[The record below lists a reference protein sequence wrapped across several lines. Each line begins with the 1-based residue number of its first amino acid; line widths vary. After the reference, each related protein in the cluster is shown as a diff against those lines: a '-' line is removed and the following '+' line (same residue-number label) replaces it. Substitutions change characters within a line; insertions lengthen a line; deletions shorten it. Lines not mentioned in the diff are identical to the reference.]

1 MNIFMNIKTKFALY
15 AESVSVL
22 NDSSR
27 ISCLCNSLTSHT
39 SNMQHLCNS
48 GDRHAALT
56 YYTITPPLISKCQTP
71 LNLPNIYPLYSH
83 SGKSLEIVQ
92 RARPVPLFRAM
103 LVCV

>member
-1 MNIFMNIKTKFALY
+1 MNLKTKFALY
-15 AESVSVL
+15 AESVSML
-22 NDSSR
+22 NESSR

-39 SNMQHLCNS
+39 SHPQHLCTS

-71 LNLPNIYPLYSH
+71 LNLPHIYLLYSH
-83 SGKSLEIVQ
+83 SGKSLETIQCV
-92 RARPVPLFRAM
+92 RPVPLFRAM